1 MPFYQSQIDT
11 LEHLQYVASTVSGFN
26 QDRFLAALM
35 GKKNITNEQLERMRL
50 QISNVSNRLEEEYV
64 ILEEFGKT
72 FNQRFTTHHNNCFS
86 SAMTL
91 LKKIRAGLTT
101 MVRVYR
107 DFAPNNYAA
116 MQSANKNVKHLD
128 LYSRSAMAGS
138 MYAKPLFDVSAFS
151 PEVRKLFDTMMHF
164 MNIMG
169 NSFRLCEDI
178 LEEEQHIR
186 EDAYE
191 CHKLYTQFKDEH
203 RRLIKDMINSIN
215 LASHDFL
222 EENNPAIYLHNHAE
236 NEMIFSQK
244 GFHYLSI
251 SATTA
256 LASKEIVE
264 EALRGEFTKEE
275 LLLFRE
281 DRQKIHRVRYI
292 ISHFDDY
299 LPEGFRRKIIPAVY
313 VACMMWW
320 CQPSEDKGFVLYFKT
335 TYEKAGG
342 LHKPPSNPA
351 VNQNK
356 RQDWKKDIVFNDL
369 IYQWENVEIA

>member
-1 MPFYQSQIDT
+1 MPFYQSQIVSH
-11 LEHLQYVASTVSGFN
+11 EHLQYVASVVGGFN

-35 GKKNITNEQLERMRL
+35 GKKNVSNEQMVHMRV
-50 QISNVSNRLEEEYV
+50 QISNISNRLEEEYLT
-64 ILEEFGKT
+64 LEEFGKT

-86 SAMTL
+86 SAMVL
-91 LKKIRAGLTT
+91 LKKIRAGLST
-101 MVRVYR
+101 MVKVYR
-107 DFAPNNYAA
+107 SFAPSNYAA
-116 MQSANKNVKHLD
+116 MQSANRNVKHLD
-128 LYSRSAMAGS
+128 LYSRSAMGGS
-138 MYAKPLFDVSAFS
+138 VYAKPLFDIDSFS
-151 PEVRKLFDTMMHF
+151 PQAHELYDAMTHF
-164 MNIMG
+164 MNIMS

-186 EDAYE
+186 ENASE
-191 CHKLYTQFKDEH
+191 CHKLYTEFKEEH

-215 LASHDFL
+215 LASKDFL

-236 NEMIFSQK
+236 NEMAFSQK

-275 LLLFRE
+275 LILFRE
-281 DRQKIHRVRYI
+281 DRQKIRRVRYI
-292 ISHFDDY
+292 IAHFDDY
-299 LPEGFRRKIIPAVY
+299 LPDGFKRKIIPAVY
-313 VACMMWW
+313 VACIMWW

-342 LHKPPSNPA
+342 LHKAPSNPA
-351 VNQNK
+351 VNQAK
-356 RQDWKKDIVFNDL
+356 REEWKSDKIFSDI
-369 IYQWENVEIA
+369 ISQWENVEIS